1 MSFKPTTCDMVAST
15 AMFHHWVV
23 FLNSLT
29 YGNVPSL
36 GWETQSS
43 PVLPMCLGHSRG
55 VYTTYLHPTSAMRR
69 YATLRKATSKRCATS
84 PSVETKHNRVLSYLR
99 QKQDDC
105 TGPVLANLPSSGA
118 SRFSLCCLSKNLPTS
133 FSSSYSSFN
142 SSLAVLL
149 AFPLSCSFEQRRQ
162 ARSLALARRF

>member
-15 AMFHHWVV
+15 AMFHHLIV

-43 PVLPMCLGHSRG
+43 QVLPMCLGHSKG
-55 VYTTYLHPTSAMRR
+55 EFTPLIYTQHQQCDAMQ
-69 YATLRKATSKRCATS
+69 RCVRQRQNVVQHHRALKQSTT
-84 PSVETKHNRVLSYLR
+84 ECTLSYLR

-149 AFPLSCSFEQRRQ
+149 AFPLSCSLMNPFCYIF
-162 ARSLALARRF
+162 SFDLF